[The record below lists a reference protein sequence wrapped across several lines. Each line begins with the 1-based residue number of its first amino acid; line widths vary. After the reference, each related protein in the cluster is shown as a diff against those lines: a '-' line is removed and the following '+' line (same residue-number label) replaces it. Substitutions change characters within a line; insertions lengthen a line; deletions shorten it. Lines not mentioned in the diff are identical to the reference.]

1 MLRFAL
7 AAGLFL
13 LPASAAF
20 SRDYCQGDICFQ
32 KKAKVSC
39 LNPAVWGILHKVTAQ
54 VGPVEVTSG
63 CDGKHARR
71 SHHYTGSAVD
81 FRPMRASSRMA
92 VAVLRTLPEVGGIG
106 TYSNGLV
113 HADIAARKFAWHGH
127 GKQRVSYARGL
138 AARQARI
145 ALARVASTSAGASYS
160 GTSYDQAR

>member
-13 LPASAAF
+13 LPASAF
-20 SRDYCQGDICFQ
+20 SRDYCQGDLCFQ

-39 LNPAVWGILHKVTAQ
+39 LKPAVWGILHKVTAQ
-54 VGPVEVTSG
+54 VGPIEVTSG
-63 CDGKHARR
+63 CDGKHARH

-81 FRPMRASSRMA
+81 FRPMRASSRA
-92 VAVLRTLPEVGGIG
+92 AIAVLRTLPEVGGIG

-127 GKQRVSYARGL
+127 GRQRIGYARGL
-138 AARQARI
+138 ASGKARVALARI
-145 ALARVASTSAGASYS
+145 AAAGSRATL
-160 GTSYDQAR
+160 GTSYSLAR